1 MNGNKATVIC
11 DSLINGVR
19 VTTMEVR
26 FPRFILPEF
35 NTHRVF
41 SRNSASSRARSI
53 KRTFVEVMEDPFVPQ
68 PFTKNQ
74 KGMSGAPITDDAV
87 QEQCCVAWLRSR
99 DAAVLSALDLLV
111 GQARRVE
118 LMGDDVARYQA
129 VLDAYEMESDEPS
142 VHKQHVNRLLE
153 PFMYHTVIVTSS
165 MWDNFF
171 ELRIAPAAQ
180 PEIYD
185 CAQLMLEAYRASTPV
200 VRSIHLP
207 YVDVDHKQEIEPFDI
222 KLSVASCA
230 SVSYKSPDELSEKAA
245 GRIFDVMAA
254 DKHLSPF
261 EHQACTPEYTQQ
273 VCDMLGWDISTEQM
287 REAHLPGNLSVGVVQ
302 LRKLLELTYQA
313 S

>member
-26 FPRFILPEF
+26 FARFILPEF

-53 KRTFVEVMEDPFVPQ
+53 KRTFVEVMEDPFVPR

-74 KGMSGAPITDDAV
+74 KGMSGAPITDQAV
-87 QEQCCVAWLRSR
+87 QEACEQAWLRSR
-99 DAAVLSALDLLV
+99 DAAVIAALDLLV
-111 GQARRVE
+111 GTNRRQE
-118 LMGDDVARYQA
+118 LMGNDISHYRA
-129 VLDAYEMESDEPS
+129 VLDAYEMETDEPS

-165 MWDNFF
+165 LWDNFF

-185 CAQLMLEAYRASTPV
+185 CAQLMLKAYQASTPIE
-200 VRSIHLP
+200 RLIHLP
-207 YVDVDHKQEIEPFDI
+207 YVQVDEEKAVEPFDV

-245 GRIFDVMAA
+245 GRIFDVMAT

-261 EHQACTPEYTQQ
+261 EHQACTPEYAQT
-273 VCDMLGWDISTEQM
+273 VCEMFGWNIEKSKLAQ
-287 REAHLPGNLSVGVVQ
+287 AHLSGNLSDGVVQ
-302 LRKLLELTYQA
+302 LRKLLELTYTA
-313 S
+313 